1 MDNYKA
7 GQREVMRWLTAKGI
21 RLKKVEDLGM
31 QRDAD
36 GWEHFAWRLTVE
48 NWRGGS
54 GTGRAREEG
63 GASYEFPYMQG
74 TAHTK
79 PPTLVDI
86 MSALLSD
93 ASCVLGRDFEE
104 FCSDLGYE
112 PDSRKAERLY
122 GQIVENNA
130 KVCKLFGTTDLD
142 GLIEKYEPL
151 REAAGL

>member
-7 GQREVMRWLTAKGI
+7 GQREVMRWLTAQGI

-31 QRDAD
+31 KRDDD

-48 NWRGGS
+48 NWRGG
-54 GTGRAREEG
+54 

-74 TAHTK
+74 TAHTAK
-79 PPTLVDI
+79 PTLVDI

-93 ASCVLGRDFEE
+93 ASCVLGRDFGE
-104 FCSDLGYE
+104 FCSDLGYD

-142 GLIEKYEPL
+142 ELIERYEPL

>member
-1 MDNYKA
+1 MTNYKA
-7 GQREVMRWLTAKGI
+7 GQREVMRWLTDYGI

-31 QRDAD
+31 QRDES

-54 GTGRAREEG
+54 GTGRAREEC
-63 GASYEFPYMQG
+63 GASYEFPCMQG
-74 TAHTK
+74 TAHTAK
-79 PPTLVDI
+79 PTLVDI

-93 ASCVLGRDFEE
+93 AGCVIGNDFDG
-104 FCSDLGYE
+104 FCSDLGYD
-112 PDSRKAERLY
+112 PDSRKAKELY
-122 GQIVENNA
+122 DQIVENNA

-142 GLIEKYEPL
+142 GLIGKYEPL